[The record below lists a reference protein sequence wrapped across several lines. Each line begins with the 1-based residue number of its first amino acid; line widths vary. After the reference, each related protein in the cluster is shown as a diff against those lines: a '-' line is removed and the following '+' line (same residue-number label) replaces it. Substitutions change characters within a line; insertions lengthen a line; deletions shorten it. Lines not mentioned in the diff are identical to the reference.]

1 MKVHMRR
8 LFILIFFQRWVGL
21 QPLKRMAGV
30 VTMVDNGKGEVGDI
44 AIIIG
49 SILSSLVSATTI
61 IIFII
66 SGGDPLCG
74 QPVVRGRPKEVG
86 FHGGFSQR

>member
-8 LFILIFFQRWVGL
+8 LFILIFFQRWAGL

-66 SGGDPLCG
+66 SGGDPLGG
-74 QPVVRGRPKEVG
+74 QPVVRWRPKEVR